1 MGEERALFSL
11 PAISTWDF
19 DTPRCSGTMSRAGS
33 PSQLAEVTVEE
44 IKDTLN
50 AHQVTASGFVGMHS
64 AHTLKQIRKAAA
76 SERCVPGAVLDDPA
90 SHAVLEHPSLKPLL
104 AEASD

>member
-11 PAISTWDF
+11 PAIRTWDF
-19 DTPRCSGTMSRAGS
+19 DTPRCSGTMSRAGP

-64 AHTLKQIRKAAA
+64 AHMLKQIRKALRVNDTCQ
-76 SERCVPGAVLDDPA
+76 EVLGGRAP
-90 SHAVLEHPSLKPLL
+90 HAVVKHPPLKPLL
-104 AEASD
+104 EGASD